1 MNPLDQ
7 MHPFGIAIAILG
19 ICLFFAI
26 ALVVLVHWGIKHTS
40 KQESEKWQK
49 QHPDLALIA
58 LPVVYVQPYENGV
71 MIQDSKSRLH
81 YFTDRGYRW
90 EPLENIEI

>member
-1 MNPLDQ
+1 MEALTV
-7 MHPFGIAIAILG
+7 ILAIILFL
-19 ICLFFAI
+19 ICSMGFLISITWAMKRYQQ
-26 ALVVLVHWGIKHTS
+26 HNQQEWKH
-40 KQESEKWQK
+40 K